1 MYWPLMIQLKY
12 QRTSKSHWRER
23 QLRNSNL
30 CDIPYR
36 FYLGLNTYHLLSN
49 NLAEY
54 VQQIII
60 LGKGD
65 RARLEYILELLTK
78 DKTLPLSDQKYL
90 ENIIPLYLGTQ
101 DAESLQKR
109 MENTVDTLHVEIRA
123 LNERL
128 SRLEKKGFE
137 RYVGKKAVFF
147 FATVF
152 VGWHVFQSYTM
163 SFLGSYLPS
172 SMEQYLFPLNMLANS
187 FNANSLVWLVFIFMA
202 AAWPFIGAVHLAK
215 FIKSH
220 KNASRIEK
228 GDKSLHHPKK
238 L

>member
-1 MYWPLMIQLKY
+1 LF
-12 QRTSKSHWRER
+12 
-23 QLRNSNL
+23 
-30 CDIPYR
+30 D
-36 FYLGLNTYHLLSN
+36 
-49 NLAEY
+49 NLADS

-65 RARLEYILELLTK
+65 RGRLEYILELLTK
-78 DKTLPLSDQKYL
+78 DKTLPVSDQKYL

-109 MENTVDTLHVEIRA
+109 MENVIDTLHGEILT

-128 SRLEKKGFE
+128 SRLERKGFE

-152 VGWHVFQSYTM
+152 VGWHVFQSYAM
-163 SFLGSYLPS
+163 SFLGPYLPS
-172 SMEQYLFPLNMLANS
+172 SIEQYLFPLNMLANS
-187 FNANSLVWLVFIFMA
+187 FNANSLVWLVFIFMV

-215 FIKSH
+215 FIKSR
-220 KNASRIEK
+220 KNASRIE
-228 GDKSLHHPKK
+228 
-238 L
+238 